1 MDTQNA
7 DLNPTPA
14 ELGSAQRNE
23 SVEISKSEDRVDKDH
38 SYKDHSYLRSRQIAL
53 KKFIPQEE

>member
-14 ELGSAQRNE
+14 ELASAQRNE
-23 SVEISKSEDRVDKDH
+23 SVKISKSEGRVD
-38 SYKDHSYLRSRQIAL
+38 KDHSYLRSRQIAL

>member
-14 ELGSAQRNE
+14 ELASAQRNE
-23 SVEISKSEDRVDKDH
+23 SVEISKSEGRVD
-38 SYKDHSYLRSRQIAL
+38 KDHSYLRSRQIAL
-53 KKFIPQEE
+53 KKFIPQEEEPS